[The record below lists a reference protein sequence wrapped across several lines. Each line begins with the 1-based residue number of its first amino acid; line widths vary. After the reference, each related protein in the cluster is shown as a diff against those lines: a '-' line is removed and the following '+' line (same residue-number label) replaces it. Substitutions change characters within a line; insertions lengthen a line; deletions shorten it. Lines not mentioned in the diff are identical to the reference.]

1 MNFKLLGLFMDPTV
15 YLQACGN
22 IRGLYSEGE
31 TQFTKK
37 IPFSSLIRNVSIS
50 NFGVIRSFIKDIDEE
65 FFAGVESSLVTL
77 SLQYSKLTYVPRG
90 INKITSLKSL
100 DLQGNNISELYPYSF
115 YGASIAH
122 LSLGHNVLITLSENA
137 FLGLEGNLK
146 SLNLKSNLFKTFP
159 MSAVRN
165 LQNLEDL
172 NLGKFFIIQQNRNY
186 RAACQN
192 RFERHS
198 S

>member
-1 MNFKLLGLFMDPTV
+1 MYFKLLVFYGPYCVFVGLWQYQGFIQRRWIKI
-15 YLQACGN
+15 YQ
-22 IRGLYSEGE
+22 
-31 TQFTKK
+31 K
-37 IPFSSLIRNVSIS
+37 IPFSSLIRNVTIS

-186 RAACQN
+186 RS
-192 RFERHS
+192 FMPKS
-198 S
+198 VWKT

>member
-1 MNFKLLGLFMDPTV
+1 M
-15 YLQACGN
+15 
-22 IRGLYSEGE
+22 
-31 TQFTKK
+31 
-37 IPFSSLIRNVSIS
+37 
-50 NFGVIRSFIKDIDEE
+50 IRSFIKDIDEE

-115 YGASIAH
+115 YGASIAR

-172 NLGKFFIIQQNRNY
+172 NLGKFFIIQQKRNY
-186 RAACQN
+186 RS
-192 RFERHS
+192 FMPKS
-198 S
+198 T